1 VTAVKGRGRQV
12 LWWSRADRDYSRDR
26 IVRQTLQEL
35 GWSIQDFRPYFSSL
49 GHIQAQLQK
58 VARPDLVWVP
68 CFRHRDAAAAA
79 RWARSKRVPVVFDPL
94 ISTYDKKVF
103 EKEQI
108 PEGSAAAAK
117 LQAWESKLILQFDSV
132 VADTQCHAEFY
143 ADCFRVPCERLKV
156 IPVGAEEGLFQTQP
170 FVPATNIV
178 NVLFYGSFIGLQG
191 PEIIAQAAGLVP
203 EVHWTFLGH
212 GPLLANCQSLCGS
225 RPNVTFLP
233 WVPYETLPA
242 EIGKAHILLGVFGS
256 SAKAGRVIPNKVY
269 QALACGRVVVTQPSK
284 SYPPS
289 LRNGA
294 TTDTGVMWIPP
305 GNPQALAEA
314 VRQLAQ
320 QPERLVALGAA
331 ARNSY
336 EQFFSGQA
344 VRRAVDE
351 VVRFLVPEV

>member
-1 VTAVKGRGRQV
+1 VTEAKNRGRQV

-49 GHIQAQLQK
+49 GHIQARLQRIP
-58 VARPDLVWVP
+58 RPDLVWVP

-79 RWARSKRVPVVFDPL
+79 KWARSQKVPVVFDPL
-94 ISTYDKKVF
+94 ISSYDKKVF

-108 PEGSAAAAK
+108 PEGSAAASK
-117 LQAWESKLILQFDSV
+117 LQAWESKLMSRFDIV
-132 VADTQCHAEFY
+132 VADTQCHADFY
-143 ADCFRVPCERLKV
+143 ADCFQVPRERLKV
-156 IPVGAEEGLFQTQP
+156 IPVGAEEGLFQTQLFSP
-170 FVPATNIV
+170 LSGSV

-191 PEIIAQAAGLVP
+191 PEIIAQAATLLP
-203 EVHWTFLGH
+203 SVHWTLLGH
-212 GPLLANCQSLCGS
+212 GPLLAECQSICGS
-225 RPNVTFLP
+225 QPNVTFLP

-242 EIGKAHILLGVFGS
+242 AIGKAHILLGVFGS

-284 SYPPS
+284 SYPS
-289 LRNGA
+289 DLRNGA
-294 TTDTGVMWIPP
+294 MADTGLLWVPA
-305 GNPQALAEA
+305 GNPQALADA

-320 QPERLVALGAA
+320 QPEQLAALGMA

-336 EQFFSGQA
+336 EQHFSGQA

-351 VVRFLVPEV
+351 VLKSLVPEA